1 MYGCPNGS
9 FEFSVISYGK
19 MQMNFLASPVHT
31 VGLPDGAS
39 GQESTCS
46 SRNERDASW
55 IPGLGRSPGE
65 GKGSSILAWRI
76 PWTVYDV
83 PKSWTCLS
91 DFHFHFEC
99 LVNCISLLVFYFFYQ
114 LYLIVVVDLPT
125 FT

>member
-19 MQMNFLASPVHT
+19 MQMNLLASPVHT

-65 GKGSSILAWRI
+65 GMATHSSTLTWDIPRTEELGGLQSMGSQR
-76 PWTVYDV
+76 VRH
-83 PKSWTCLS
+83 K
-91 DFHFHFEC
+91 
-99 LVNCISLLVFYFFYQ
+99 
-114 LYLIVVVDLPT
+114 
-125 FT
+125 